1 MEALEGRKGIGRKT
15 IKPDRPATAVNIKT
29 IQQAMNPE
37 AGGGLKAE
45 VSIVWNDLRIS

>member
-15 IKPDRPATAVNIKT
+15 IKPDRPATVVNIKT

-37 AGGGLKAE
+37 AGGGALIRGVNCLE
-45 VSIVWNDLRIS
+45 RS